1 MYLAEPRVLDL
12 SNTSITSLPSYI
24 SSLSNPRGLYLNN
37 FRKHVVLHSEVGS
50 LVKLEDRNVEVKSLP
65 VEIRNLNCLM
75 SLVFLNG
82 FTELIK
88 FPVGVITDLITW
100 EQLVMEVNL
109 EKKWW
114 VLYWMG
120 WLVWGILLKL
130 FHFNCWTPWKFLS
143 STWPWKKQRFLNFR
157 WLFWRF

>member
-1 MYLAEPRVLDL
+1 VYFHYLLMKKGISDMYLAEPRVLDL

-120 WLVWGILLKL
+120 WLV
-130 FHFNCWTPWKFLS
+130 
-143 STWPWKKQRFLNFR
+143 
-157 WLFWRF
+157 

>member
-1 MYLAEPRVLDL
+1 MKKGISDMYLAEPRVLDL

-88 FPVGVITDLITW
+88 FPVGVITDLITL

-120 WLVWGILLKL
+120 WLV
-130 FHFNCWTPWKFLS
+130 
-143 STWPWKKQRFLNFR
+143 
-157 WLFWRF
+157 

>member
-1 MYLAEPRVLDL
+1 LSLVERFLISPLRYNVYLHYLLMKKGISDMYLAEPRVLDL

-24 SSLSNPRGLYLNN
+24 SSLSNLRGLYLNN

-65 VEIRNLNCLM
+65 VEIRNLNCPM

-88 FPVGVITDLITW
+88 FPVGVITDLITL

-120 WLVWGILLKL
+120 WLV
-130 FHFNCWTPWKFLS
+130 
-143 STWPWKKQRFLNFR
+143 
-157 WLFWRF
+157 

>member
-1 MYLAEPRVLDL
+1 M
-12 SNTSITSLPSYI
+12 
-24 SSLSNPRGLYLNN
+24 NN
-37 FRKHVVLHSEVGS
+37 FRKLAVLHSEVGS
-50 LVKLEDRNVEVKSLP
+50 LVKLKDRNVEVKSLP
-65 VEIRNLNCLM
+65 VETRNLNCLM

-88 FPVGVITDLITW
+88 FPVGVITDLIAL

-120 WLVWGILLKL
+120 WLV
-130 FHFNCWTPWKFLS
+130 
-143 STWPWKKQRFLNFR
+143 
-157 WLFWRF
+157 

>member
-143 STWPWKKQRFLNFR
+143 SSWPWKKQRFLNFR

>member
-1 MYLAEPRVLDL
+1 MKKGISDMYLAEPRVLDL

-120 WLVWGILLKL
+120 WLV
-130 FHFNCWTPWKFLS
+130 
-143 STWPWKKQRFLNFR
+143 
-157 WLFWRF
+157 

>member
-1 MYLAEPRVLDL
+1 MKNGSSDMYLAGPRVLDL

-24 SSLSNPRGLYLNN
+24 STLNNLRWLYLNN
-37 FRKHVVLHSEVGS
+37 FRKLAVLHSEVGS
-50 LVKLEDRNVEVKSLP
+50 LVKLKDRNVEVKSLP
-65 VEIRNLNCLM
+65 VETRNLNCLM

-88 FPVGVITDLITW
+88 FPVGVITDLIAL

-120 WLVWGILLKL
+120 WLV
-130 FHFNCWTPWKFLS
+130 
-143 STWPWKKQRFLNFR
+143 
-157 WLFWRF
+157 